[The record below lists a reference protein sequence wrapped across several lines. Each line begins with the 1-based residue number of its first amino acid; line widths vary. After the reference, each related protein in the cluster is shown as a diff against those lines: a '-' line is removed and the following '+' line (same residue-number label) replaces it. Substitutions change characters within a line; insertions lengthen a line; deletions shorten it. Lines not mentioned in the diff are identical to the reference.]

1 MTWRR
6 LIDYSTMKGGKT
18 AGDALLPISGARD
31 LNSRRVIGWA
41 VRVDMKRILTIR
53 VLEMAVALQSTPSGC
68 VFHCD
73 RGSQYCSHDYQKTLV

>member
-18 AGDALLPISGARD
+18 VGDALLPISGARD
-31 LNSRRVIGWA
+31 LNSRRVIGWT

-53 VLEMAVALQSTPSGC
+53 ALEMAVALRSTPPGC
-68 VFHCD
+68 VFHSD